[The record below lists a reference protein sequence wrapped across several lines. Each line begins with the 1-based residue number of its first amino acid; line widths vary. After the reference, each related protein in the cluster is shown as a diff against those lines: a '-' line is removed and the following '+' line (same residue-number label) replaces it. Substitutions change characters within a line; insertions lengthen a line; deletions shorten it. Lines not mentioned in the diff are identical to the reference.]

1 MTYRDDLIRNLCGM
15 FGCLDSGISGCD
27 VSKII
32 KDEPV
37 MAKRSRVEWVGGMYR
52 LAYWLYFTNDAE
64 EICMGMLRMF
74 SYVDGIVGLKIK
86 GKLSDF
92 ANALY
97 EVASIDSVVERA
109 CMYFAVVAGYQPFYK
124 YNFEIGWIL
133 ANYELGK
140 CCSDY
145 EFYVD
150 VVHSDEFMNAYRAL
164 REDYE
169 EYLPEF
175 IKECKKIALR
185 IKEED

>member
-1 MTYRDDLIRNLCGM
+1 M
-15 FGCLDSGISGCD
+15 F
-27 VSKII
+27 
-32 KDEPV
+32 
-37 MAKRSRVEWVGGMYR
+37 
-52 LAYWLYFTNDAE
+52 N
-64 EICMGMLRMF
+64 
-74 SYVDGIVGLKIK
+74 YVDGVVGLKIK

-97 EVASIDSVVERA
+97 EVAFIDSAVERA

-133 ANYELGK
+133 ANYELGR

-150 VVHSDEFMNAYRAL
+150 VVHSDEFMNAYNAL

-185 IKEED
+185 NREED